1 MSFRTHHRKLLL
13 KLETTEGSRE
23 TPTGTADYIECIEPT
38 FTITNRTFERNI
50 TRKSITPAPIVTPGI
65 GRAAGEP
72 SATVEFSFQIELA
85 GTGSI
90 STAPRWSRILQCCGF
105 TQYDTKVV
113 TLTSTPLSGKA
124 NGPQVLCHNE
134 NISAGAADTAYTA
147 GNKIGRVVGDVFYD
161 DRVIYFV
168 KDSASTTAS
177 ASDKV
182 FGQEHDVTATTQ
194 GAETDS
200 GYAWAPSSGDELGG
214 ANNSSATIRLYLSNT
229 DDYIQATGCRG
240 NVEFVFASGDRVLMN
255 VTMMGVLDAYN
266 SGTSSSTD
274 LIISNEGLAIP
285 PGFVN
290 VALGLGES
298 TYGITDAANATNA
311 IFNAM
316 TLSTGNEMTVRESV
330 SNSTGYDN
338 TIITSRSSSM
348 TFNPDAVSDLASG
361 SPQLDFWERFLA
373 GQTMRGNFQV
383 GSTSG
388 NRFRFKFPAAQFTGI
403 ADGNRDEISIL
414 DSTCT
419 LTGGDFGSS
428 IQETTGADSTAISD
442 RLGKDN
448 ELVIFLT

>member
-13 KLETTEGSRE
+13 KLESTEGTRE

-50 TRKSITPAPIVTPGI
+50 TRKSITPAPIVTPGS
-65 GRAAGEP
+65 GRGVGNP

-113 TLTSTPLSGKA
+113 TLSNSLSGKA

-134 NISAGAADTAYTA
+134 NISSGASDTAYTS
-147 GNKIGRVVGDVFYD
+147 GNKVGRVVGDVFQN
-161 DRVIYFV
+161 DRVIYYV
-168 KDSASTTAS
+168 KDSASTNAAS
-177 ASDKV
+177 GDEV
-182 FGQEHDVTATTQ
+182 FGQEHDVTATTNAVEAD
-194 GAETDS
+194 G

-240 NVEFVFASGDRVLMN
+240 NVEFAFASGDRVLMN

-290 VALGLGES
+290 VSLSLGES
-298 TYGITDAANATNA
+298 TYGITDADNSSDA

-338 TIITSRSSSM
+338 TIITSRASSM

-361 SPQLDFWERFLA
+361 NPQLDFWNRFLA
-373 GQTMRGNFQV
+373 GETMRGNFQV

-388 NRFRFKFPAAQFTGI
+388 NKFRFAFPAAQFTGI

-419 LTGGDFGSS
+419 LTGGDYGSS

-448 ELVIFLT
+448 ELVIYLI